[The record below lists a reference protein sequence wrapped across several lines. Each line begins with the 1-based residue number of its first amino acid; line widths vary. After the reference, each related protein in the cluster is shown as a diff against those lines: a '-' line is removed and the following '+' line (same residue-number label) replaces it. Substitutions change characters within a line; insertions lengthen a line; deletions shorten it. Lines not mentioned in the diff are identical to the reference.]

1 MYGCECWSIK
11 KAECQRIDAF
21 ELWCCRRLLRVP
33 WTTKR
38 SSQSNDFLGNQSW
51 IFTGRTNTEAE
62 VPILWPPDGKSQ
74 LTGKDPDAGKDWRPE
89 EKGMTENEMV
99 GWHHQRNGH
108 EFEQALGDGEEQGSL
123 VCCSPWDYKKSDP
136 TEWPNNNFCK
146 IRPSRSPRVWFFC
159 FYFVLFLISLC
170 HISAWS
176 VNIAPSQIFLS
187 LCLSLVM
194 CSCFIIFSVYVVI
207 LNVLLFSAWFPEGK
221 KK

>member
-1 MYGCECWSIK
+1 MCLVAQSCPTLCDPMDFSLPGSSVLGDPPGKDARVDCHALLQGIFATK
-11 KAECQRIDAF
+11 KSNPGLPR
-21 ELWCCRRLLRVP
+21 CRR
-33 WTTKR
+33 
-38 SSQSNDFLGNQSW
+38 
-51 IFTGRTNTEAE
+51 
-62 VPILWPPDGKSQ
+62 ILYHLS
-74 LTGKDPDAGKDWRPE
+74 
-89 EKGMTENEMV
+89 
-99 GWHHQRNGH
+99 H
-108 EFEQALGDGEEQGSL
+108 QGSL